1 MQLNKLLSRSLWFV
15 NNITE
20 NQIPQK
26 YSVLH
31 SKMNQNIRRN
41 NQSLVPFE
49 QEKTD
54 LIKATIDLNFQ
65 SLNLEQI
72 KFLNKLKIIE
82 LLRKRGVEQ
91 IEQVLIQNN
100 LDIATATGKIKE
112 FSNTITK
119 SQNIFKELQTTL
131 LKSFDIEETNEINGS
146 QVLMRVYFQ
155 NDVAIKNLTDFKKL
169 SATWYDIG
177 RGIAMAQN
185 SSIKENVNNREIEK
199 GKESQKFKLNNL
211 ENQNKYLQEE
221 WKGNSKSLTTKIETH
236 LLDANSTGLAHSYL
250 KEKNYYKYPTIIWST
265 VFTLTMIVIVYYA
278 VKKVTDTYTYEIR
291 NALMNI
297 LSRVTFSLPTI

>member
-1 MQLNKLLSRSLWFV
+1 MQINELLSLSIWFD
-15 NNITE
+15 NNIIE

-26 YSVLH
+26 YSILH

-41 NQSLVPFE
+41 GQSLVPFE

-54 LIKATIDLNFQ
+54 LIEAIIDLNFQ
-65 SLNLEQI
+65 SLSLEQI
-72 KFLNKLKIIE
+72 KFLNSLKIIE
-82 LLRKRGVEQ
+82 LLGKRGVEQ

-185 SSIKENVNNREIEK
+185 SSIKENVNNHEIEK

-211 ENQNKYLQEE
+211 ENQNEYLQEE
-221 WKGNSKSLTTKIETH
+221 WKGNYKSLTTKIEKH
-236 LLDANSTGLAHSYL
+236 PLDANSTGLAHSYF

-278 VKKVTDTYTYEIR
+278 VKIVTDTYEIR
-291 NALMNI
+291 NALMNT